1 MKARKILVSL
11 AALAL
16 VAAISIG
23 GTIAYLTSTDE
34 VKNTFTVGKVAITLD
49 EAYVNED
56 GDKYYVNGRDADG
69 KPNSYTTDDKD
80 AQGNLY
86 DLADRVK
93 SNEYKLMPGHTYVKD
108 PTVHIA
114 ADSENSYIFVKVEN
128 GISGLEAQDNNT
140 IADQIVSEANGWTK
154 LNGVD
159 NVYYKEYTKTAT
171 VVNMK
176 VFDQFKLGDEVET
189 YGEKVADYTKANI
202 TITAYAVQMDG
213 FKTAS
218 EAWTATFGK

>member
-23 GTIAYLTSTDE
+23 GTLAYLTSKDT
-34 VKNTFTVGKVAITLD
+34 VTNTFTVGKVAITLD

-80 AQGNLY
+80 AQGNPY

-93 SNEYKLMPGHTYVKD
+93 SNAYKLMPGHEYTKD
-108 PTVHIA
+108 PKVHVA
-114 ADSENSYIFVKVEN
+114 ADSENSWLFVKVEN
-128 GISGLEAQDNNT
+128 GLEKFESSNT
-140 IADQIVSEANGWTK
+140 GYDKIAKQITDNGWTA
-154 LNGVD
+154 LPGVTG
-159 NVYYKEYTKTAT
+159 VYYKEYTTRNT
-171 VVNMK
+171 
-176 VFDQFKLGDEVET
+176 
-189 YGEKVADYTKANI
+189 VADVPVFENFQIADGAQDTEGWAKAKDAKI
-202 TITAYAVQMDG
+202 TITAYAVQADG
-213 FKTAS
+213 FATADA
-218 EAWTATFGK
+218 AWSATFGK